1 MGELIRSQT
10 TFSVEEI
17 LRTEVIVTQAL
28 INTLIAKKIISEEDL
43 IEAIR
48 KIRLEHHELI
58 LKTGKITT
66 IEKTS

>member
-48 KIRLEHHELI
+48 KIRQEHYELI

-66 IEKTS
+66 IEKN

>member
-43 IEAIR
+43 IEFIR
-48 KIRLEHHELI
+48 KIRQEQYELI

-66 IEKTS
+66 IEKN